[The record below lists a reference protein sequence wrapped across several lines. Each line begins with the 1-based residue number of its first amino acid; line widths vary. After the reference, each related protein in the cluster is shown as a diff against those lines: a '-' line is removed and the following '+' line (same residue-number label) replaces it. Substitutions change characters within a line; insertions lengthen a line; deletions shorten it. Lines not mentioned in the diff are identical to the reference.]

1 MRTNHESSVFMG
13 LITARS
19 VEDPSPPDE
28 INYSIQ
34 VEHEDGVTTFDAVVP
49 QEYFRDYP
57 VDIDLVP
64 FPVGMSV
71 PVGVIRLGATEVHR
85 IMAGERPD
93 VGECEA

>member
-1 MRTNHESSVFMG
+1 MRSNHESSLFMG

-19 VEDPSPPDE
+19 VEVPSPPSA

-34 VEHEDGVTTFDAVVP
+34 VEHEDGVAVFDGVVP
-49 QEYFRDYP
+49 QDYFRDFP

-64 FPVGMSV
+64 FPVGFSV

-85 IMAGERPD
+85 IMAGEKPL
-93 VGECEA
+93 VGECDG